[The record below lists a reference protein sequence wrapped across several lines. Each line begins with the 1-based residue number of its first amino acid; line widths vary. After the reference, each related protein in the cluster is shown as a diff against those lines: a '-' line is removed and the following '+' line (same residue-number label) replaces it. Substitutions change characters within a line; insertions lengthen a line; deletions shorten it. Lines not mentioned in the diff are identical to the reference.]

1 MRLSRLNIALYIGL
15 IFLSGAVVGVF
26 ADRLYSVTGVRA
38 KDPRDPKEWRSR
50 YMTEMKS
57 RLGLRPD
64 QVTSLNN
71 ILDETRSRF
80 HEVHDRMQP
89 ELDAIREQQVN
100 KIRAML
106 DEGQRTEYEKM
117 RAERLQHQPKN
128 GPHPPPGL

>member
-26 ADRLYSVTGVRA
+26 ADRLYSVSGVRA

-50 YMTEMKS
+50 YMAEMKS

-71 ILDETRSRF
+71 ILDETRTRF

-106 DEGQRTEYEKM
+106 DDRQRAEYEKM